1 MRDVARAARVSL
13 KTVSR
18 VVNDEPGVRPD
29 TAARVREAIDALGFR
44 RNEMARALRRQ
55 RSHTVG
61 LVIEDV
67 ANPFYSAI
75 TRAVEER
82 AREAGML
89 VIAGSSDEDPERE
102 RELLRL
108 LCDRRVDGLIVV
120 PAGRDHRYLLP
131 DLSSGIPAVFVDRP
145 AGEIDAD
152 AILIDNMG
160 GARAATEHLLA
171 HGHRRIAMVGDALST
186 YTTAERV
193 AGFRQ
198 AMQAAGVPVED
209 RLLRVGPHDVE
220 TTRAVVASLLALPD
234 PPTAILAAN
243 NRNTIGAV
251 RALAWDGRPP
261 ALVGFDDFE
270 LADMLTMPVTVVAY
284 DPAELGRLA
293 ADLLFERLAGDA
305 GPPRSIVVPTTLIAR
320 GSGEIA
326 A

>member
-1 MRDVARAARVSL
+1 MRDVAEAAQVSV

-18 VVNDEPGVRPD
+18 VVNDELGVRPD
-29 TAARVREAIDALGFR
+29 TAARVREAIEALGFR
-44 RNEMARALRRQ
+44 RNEMARALRSQ

-61 LVIEDV
+61 VVIEDV

-82 AREAGML
+82 ARAAGML
-89 VIAGSSDEDPERE
+89 VIAGSSDEDSERE

-131 DLSSGIPAVFVDRP
+131 DLQTGIPAVFVDRP
-145 AGEIDAD
+145 AGAIEAD
-152 AILIDNMG
+152 AILIDNVG
-160 GARAATEHLLA
+160 GARAAARHLLA
-171 HGHRRIAMVGDALST
+171 RGHRRIAMVGDALST
-186 YTTAERV
+186 YTTAQRV

-198 AMQAAGVPVED
+198 ALSDAGVPVD
-209 RLLRVGPHDVE
+209 DHLLRIGPHDVE
-220 TTRAVVASLLALPD
+220 STSAVVGELLAMPD
-234 PPTAILAAN
+234 PPTAIVAAN

-251 RALAWDGRPP
+251 RAIPWDGRPP

-270 LADMLTMPVTVVAY
+270 LADMLAVPVTVVAY
-284 DPAELGRLA
+284 DPTELGRLA
-293 ADLLFERLAGDA
+293 AELLFERIAGAA
-305 GPPRSIVVPTTLIAR
+305 GPPRRIVVPTTLIER

-326 A
+326 P